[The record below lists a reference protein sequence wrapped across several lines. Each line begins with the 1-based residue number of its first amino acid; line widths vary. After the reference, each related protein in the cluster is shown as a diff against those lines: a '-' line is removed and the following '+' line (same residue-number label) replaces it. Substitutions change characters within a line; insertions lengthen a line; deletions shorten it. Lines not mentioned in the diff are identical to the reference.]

1 MAVRLRVGD
10 GGQPGLARAGEWDA
24 RAVEQVLSRQQLQV
38 RETINI
44 FEPYS
49 TSVRRSSNGGRRSRS
64 EEKVHSPTRDPGS
77 YGDWRAPGQRAHT
90 EMADFK
96 NRGFQVSCDW
106 RRAGHVTA
114 VLTSDWLQLLPSKL
128 PPGGQQ
134 GNTAWSARY
143 KSSEALPNLE
153 GSSITAIK
161 KENNVK
167 SKRQVHLLSWIYFHI
182 ISSYFVMNCL
192 KVFC

>member
-1 MAVRLRVGD
+1 MAVRLRVRD

-44 FEPYS
+44 FESYS

-167 SKRQVHLLSWIYFHI
+167 NKRQVDLLSVVMDLFSYYTYLHI
-182 ISSYFVMNCL
+182 LS
-192 KVFC
+192 

>member
-1 MAVRLRVGD
+1 MTPVLISD
-10 GGQPGLARAGEWDA
+10 WLPGSGSGTAASPA
-24 RAVEQVLSRQQLQV
+24 SPVQVNGTHVPWSKSSLGSSFRSERQ
-38 RETINI
+38 NKKI
-44 FEPYS
+44 FESLS

-77 YGDWRAPGQRAHT
+77 YADWRAPGQRANT

-96 NRGFQVSCDW
+96 NRGFQVSCGW
-106 RRAGHVTA
+106 RRAGHVTP

-167 SKRQVHLLSWIYFHI
+167 NKRQVDLVSD
-182 ISSYFVMNCL
+182 VMDL
-192 KVFC
+192 FS

>member
-1 MAVRLRVGD
+1 
-10 GGQPGLARAGEWDA
+10 
-24 RAVEQVLSRQQLQV
+24 
-38 RETINI
+38 
-44 FEPYS
+44 
-49 TSVRRSSNGGRRSRS
+49 
-64 EEKVHSPTRDPGS
+64 
-77 YGDWRAPGQRAHT
+77 
-90 EMADFK
+90 MADFK

-167 SKRQVHLLSWIYFHI
+167 NKRQVDLLSV
-182 ISSYFVMNCL
+182 VMNL
-192 KVFC
+192 FSYYFSKYSAYFKKNLYILFVFPSILMN

>member
-1 MAVRLRVGD
+1 M
-10 GGQPGLARAGEWDA
+10 
-24 RAVEQVLSRQQLQV
+24 
-38 RETINI
+38 
-44 FEPYS
+44 
-49 TSVRRSSNGGRRSRS
+49 
-64 EEKVHSPTRDPGS
+64 
-77 YGDWRAPGQRAHT
+77 
-90 EMADFK
+90 
-96 NRGFQVSCDW
+96 
-106 RRAGHVTA
+106 TA

-167 SKRQVHLLSWIYFHI
+167 NKRQVDLLSWIYFHI
-182 ISSYFVMNCL
+182 LS
-192 KVFC
+192 

>member
-1 MAVRLRVGD
+1 
-10 GGQPGLARAGEWDA
+10 
-24 RAVEQVLSRQQLQV
+24 
-38 RETINI
+38 
-44 FEPYS
+44 
-49 TSVRRSSNGGRRSRS
+49 
-64 EEKVHSPTRDPGS
+64 
-77 YGDWRAPGQRAHT
+77 
-90 EMADFK
+90 MADFK

-106 RRAGHVTA
+106 RRTGH

-167 SKRQVHLLSWIYFHI
+167 NKRQVDLLSWIYFHI
-182 ISSYFVMNCL
+182 LSRTISKYSAEFKKNIYIIRIYILFVFPSILMN
-192 KVFC
+192 

>member
-1 MAVRLRVGD
+1 
-10 GGQPGLARAGEWDA
+10 
-24 RAVEQVLSRQQLQV
+24 
-38 RETINI
+38 
-44 FEPYS
+44 
-49 TSVRRSSNGGRRSRS
+49 
-64 EEKVHSPTRDPGS
+64 
-77 YGDWRAPGQRAHT
+77 
-90 EMADFK
+90 MADFK

-106 RRAGHVTA
+106 RRTGHVTP

-167 SKRQVHLLSWIYFHI
+167 NKRQVDLLSWIYVF
-182 ISSYFVMNCL
+182 SYFAVKALDKQFCL
-192 KVFC
+192 FWCF